1 MCYAGYFM
9 LLCIIITYV
18 YAKITAIPL
27 EIGSCPSQNGSARF
41 QSNVNEKLIY

>member
-27 EIGSCPSQNGSARF
+27 EIGSRPSQNSSA
-41 QSNVNEKLIY
+41 QSSVNEKLIY